1 MGGSRFA
8 SLGQGGGLAAT
19 MTTTF
24 NKKDNTLLAVIGDE
38 DTITGFMLAGV
49 GDINAKKEANT
60 LVVTNRTSIQ
70 TIEESFK
77 AFMKRKDIS
86 IILINQHIADMI
98 RHILQDNEAL
108 IPTVLEIPSKEHP
121 YGAEKDSVMLRIMK
135 GMSY

>member
-1 MGGSRFA
+1 MGDRDS

-49 GDINAKKEANT
+49 GDINAKKETNY
-60 LVVTNRTSIQ
+60 LVVTSRTTLEQ
-70 TIEESFK
+70 IETAFK
-77 AFMKRKDIS
+77 TFTKRKDVS
-86 IILINQHIADMI
+86 IVLINQHIADMI
-98 RHILQDNEAL
+98 RHVIQDYEEL

-121 YGAEKDSVMLRIMK
+121 YDAEKDSVMVRIMK
-135 GMSY
+135 GMAY